1 MADREGRAA
10 EGHGRERARETAGE
24 AGSEQ
29 ERRRKRASFLR
40 ELDEARELRDR
51 VQPRRA
57 RAARLRQQMR
67 MRTFRW

>member
-1 MADREGRAA
+1 MADHDE
-10 EGHGRERARETAGE
+10 RETDDTM
-24 AGSEQ
+24 

>member
-1 MADREGRAA
+1 MADRDGTTA
-10 EGHGRERARETAGE
+10 EDGAGGDP
-24 AGSEQ
+24 GSEQ

-40 ELDEARELRDR
+40 ELDEARELRER

>member
-1 MADREGRAA
+1 MPDTTGRDSGGARGSKALPQAQRERELERRHKRAA
-10 EGHGRERARETAGE
+10 
-24 AGSEQ
+24 
-29 ERRRKRASFLR
+29 FLR

-57 RAARLRQQMR
+57 RAARMRQQMR